1 MDVDNRGPVLIGLFM
16 FALSAAAILIAMNSD
31 KKSRTVYDKYL
42 HSKPRDGDNT

>member
-1 MDVDNRGPVLIGLFM
+1 MEVDTIGSVLIVLFM

-31 KKSRTVYDKYL
+31 KKSRTVYDKHL